1 MVIPF
6 PHIEVSLQYYSILTL
21 SRFEFGHPTLGTI
34 VQLYTLEERTI
45 QYCCKEVLICNKSL
59 AYDLT
64 LRYNY
69 WNCVSKRFLETC
81 KFSLSYIPSWNQLNP
96 FNPSIVSWQQ
106 LSSHWATFLVRN
118 LSSTSSSIV
127 PGTKLSS
134 SFYLLQTLE
143 SKDHSQLATKF
154 SPSYVPGTNP
164 FVYFIVHRSWCIV
177 PI

>member
-1 MVIPF
+1 MNNNKIFCHNSHCHFHQHLQYNITLCNTTSLPFFLESSYKLQFFLKRRTTTTTIYSYLIWIRLLIVVIPF

-69 WNCVSKRFLETC
+69 WNCVSERFLETC
-81 KFSLSYIPSWNQLNP
+81 KFSLSYIPSWN
-96 FNPSIVSWQQ
+96 
-106 LSSHWATFLVRN
+106 
-118 LSSTSSSIV
+118 
-127 PGTKLSS
+127 
-134 SFYLLQTLE
+134 
-143 SKDHSQLATKF
+143 
-154 SPSYVPGTNP
+154 
-164 FVYFIVHRSWCIV
+164 
-177 PI
+177 